1 MRLHNA
7 GVGGSRTWDALLR
20 FDQDIAS
27 YKPKYITVLLG
38 MNDGRY
44 SEYFEPRQGTSQL
57 IRMCLLF
64 CVFRASVGVSR
75 LERSWPLPGH
85 STLEP
90 ARQSDEAIARNR
102 VPFARRPRVRG
113 HSFFL
118 TIL

>member
-57 IRMCLLF
+57 IGMCLLF
-64 CVFRASVGVSR
+64 CVFRARVGVSR
-75 LERSWPLPGH
+75 L
-85 STLEP
+85 
-90 ARQSDEAIARNR
+90 
-102 VPFARRPRVRG
+102 
-113 HSFFL
+113 
-118 TIL
+118 